1 MTLSTSL
8 FKPLLKRS
16 ALAAAAAVLTL
27 VACGGGGSEGGIG
40 GTGNGGNTTPAG
52 DVAYGG
58 ITAFGSVWVNG
69 VEYSTSGTT
78 IRIDD
83 NPGRESDL
91 RVGMVVRVDGSVSG
105 ATATTITV
113 DDAVKGFVE
122 QVLDANRLVVMGQT
136 VQVDSTTRFDNN
148 VRPVQGDRVEVHGL
162 IAGDGIISAGYV
174 ERKTTAPTPPFAVKG
189 TVKNHNTASQTFQ
202 IGALNV
208 SYAGADIGDQP
219 AGSWNGVQVD
229 VKGTACSAAAPVC
242 GTLTASKVEPAG
254 ARVTAAAK
262 AEIEGIVSAVS
273 ASGFTIGN
281 QSVVTTASTR
291 YEGGVAGDIIV
302 GSKLEAE
309 GVISGG
315 VLTAT
320 KVSFRDAVK
329 LEGDIASISGN
340 AITLVGLPGITVNVS
355 SITELKDVAS
365 VAALQVGNHVRVRG
379 KLGTGNSTEA
389 TRLEVRSAD
398 TDVELQAPATAV
410 TAETSVTLLGIV
422 VSTNSISAYR
432 DLSDA
437 PISRSAF
444 FSAARVGTLIKANG
458 RIANGV
464 ITWNELE
471 LEN

>member
-83 NPGRESDL
+83 NPGQESDL

-122 QVLDANRLVVMGQT
+122 QVIDANRLVVMGQT

-162 IAGDGIISAGYV
+162 IAGDGIISAGLCG
-174 ERKTTAPTPPFAVKG
+174 TQDHGADTAVCRQGHGQEPQHREPDLPGRRA
-189 TVKNHNTASQTFQ
+189 QWC
-202 IGALNV
+202 

-254 ARVTAAAK
+254 A
-262 AEIEGIVSAVS
+262 G
-273 ASGFTIGN
+273 
-281 QSVVTTASTR
+281 
-291 YEGGVAGDIIV
+291 
-302 GSKLEAE
+302 
-309 GVISGG
+309 
-315 VLTAT
+315 
-320 KVSFRDAVK
+320 
-329 LEGDIASISGN
+329 
-340 AITLVGLPGITVNVS
+340 
-355 SITELKDVAS
+355 
-365 VAALQVGNHVRVRG
+365 
-379 KLGTGNSTEA
+379 
-389 TRLEVRSAD
+389 
-398 TDVELQAPATAV
+398 
-410 TAETSVTLLGIV
+410 
-422 VSTNSISAYR
+422 
-432 DLSDA
+432 
-437 PISRSAF
+437 
-444 FSAARVGTLIKANG
+444 
-458 RIANGV
+458 
-464 ITWNELE
+464 
-471 LEN
+471 